1 MSRNRAHRY
10 DRSRRRFTAAAVPA
24 ALVAVL
30 TACGS
35 ATPTSA
41 PAEVPSSAV
50 TVPAPAPTAVVDVA
64 VTSSALGP
72 AREAVAPVRL
82 RVDAIDVD
90 MPVVPVGV
98 DPSRQ
103 MALPA
108 DPATAGWYRFGGDA
122 RAAEGNTVLAAH
134 VDQPA
139 YPVGPLSRLRD
150 LSPGATV
157 VVVDERGESREY
169 AVESVVFHEKAELP
183 VDEIFA
189 RAGDHAVVLITC
201 GGPYDYTVG
210 RYRDNVVVVARP
222 A

>member
-1 MSRNRAHRY
+1 MIRNRARRY
-10 DRSRRRFTAAAVPA
+10 DRNRRRLTAVAVPA
-24 ALVAVL
+24 ALITVL

-35 ATPTSA
+35 AATVAAPSPTA
-41 PAEVPSSAV
+41 

-64 VTSSALGP
+64 VTSSALQP
-72 AREAVAPVRL
+72 AREAIAPVRL
-82 RVDAIDVD
+82 RVDVIDVD

-108 DPATAGWYRFGGDA
+108 DPATAGWYRYGADA

-134 VDQPA
+134 VDQPE
-139 YPVGPLSRLRD
+139 YPVGPLARLRE
-150 LSPGATV
+150 LSPGASV
-157 VVVDERGESREY
+157 VVVDDRGTPRQY
-169 AVESVVFHEKAELP
+169 VVESVVFHEKAQLP
-183 VDEIFA
+183 VDDIFA

-201 GGPYDYTVG
+201 GGPYDWSVG